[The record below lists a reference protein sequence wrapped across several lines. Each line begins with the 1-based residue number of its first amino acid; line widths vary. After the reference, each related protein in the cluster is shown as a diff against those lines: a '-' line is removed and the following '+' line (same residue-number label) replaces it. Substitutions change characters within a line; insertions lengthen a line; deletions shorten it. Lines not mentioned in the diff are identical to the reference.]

1 MQADM
6 QHVWDNV
13 CDELLLHH
21 TLNAEKETARD
32 ALLCLVQVCVCVC
45 ARAPVFM

>member
-1 MQADM
+1 M

-21 TLNAEKETARD
+21 TLNAEKETDISSR
-32 ALLCLVQVCVCVC
+32 LVIVINTGG
-45 ARAPVFM
+45 